1 MERYF
6 KHFKGG
12 IYKFLY
18 TAKHSE
24 TQEDMVVYQAMYN
37 NKQIWV
43 RPAKM
48 FFGTTVV
55 DGKEIQ
61 RFTEIEKPTNVIGL
75 VNVKF
80 KRMHQNAKI
89 PTKAHDSDF
98 CYDCYAVSCEEVAA
112 DVYKYGLGFALQ
124 FENHRKTTKVSKC
137 FSIRPRSSVWK
148 TGMVLSNSVGTV
160 DQNYTG
166 EISVVFYHVNPELP
180 RYRVGDKICQL
191 YIESTLDIN
200 FNEVDELEATDRG
213 DNGYGSTGK

>member
-12 IYKFLY
+12 IYKLLY

-24 TQEDMVVYQAMYN
+24 TKEDMVVYQAMYGDN
-37 NKQIWV
+37 QVWV
-43 RPAKM
+43 RPANM
-48 FFGTTVV
+48 FFGMKEV
-55 DGKEIQ
+55 DGKEIK
-61 RFTEIEKPTNVIGL
+61 RFTEIEKPKQNGL

-80 KRMHQNAKI
+80 KKMHPNAKI

-98 CYDCYAVSCEEVAA
+98 CYDCYAVSCEEVAP

-124 FENHRKTTKVSKC
+124 FENHRKTSKVSKS

-191 YIESTLDIN
+191 YMETSLDII
-200 FNEVDELEATDRG
+200 FEEVDELEETDRG
-213 DNGYGSTGK
+213 DGSYGSTGR